1 MDNMKTAAL
10 GKTGIEVSAMCL
22 GLMYY
27 GTRVV
32 KDTSFHLMDRFLEAG
47 GNFVDTANIYSHW
60 VSGFKGGES
69 ETLLGEWMRERQNRQ
84 SLLIA
89 TKVGFG
95 YPGVEGGLKAGQIQ
109 AECEKSLRRL
119 GTDTIDLY
127 DAHVDDRVT
136 PLEETIEAFERLVK
150 AGKVRYLG
158 ASNYRAW
165 RLAQA
170 AAVSQAH
177 GWTQF
182 CCIQQRHTY
191 LRPRH
196 AASFGPQVSANDDLL
211 DYVRSSGISLL
222 AYASLLGGAYT
233 RPQSSLPE
241 QYRSPESEARLSV
254 LDAVARETTATPN
267 QVILAWMLQGDPP
280 VIPVMAASSDAQMD
294 ENLGALKIRLSPELL
309 SRLNA

>member
-1 MDNMKTAAL
+1 MKTAAL
-10 GKTGIEVSAMCL
+10 GKTGIEVSPMCL

-27 GTRVV
+27 GTRVG
-32 KDTSFHLMDRFLEAG
+32 KDTSYRLMDRFLEAG

-69 ETLLGEWMRERQNRQ
+69 ESLLGEWMRERQNRQ

-89 TKVGFG
+89 SKVGFG
-95 YPGVEGGLKAGQIQ
+95 YPGVEGGLKADQIQ
-109 AECEKSLRRL
+109 AECEKSLHRL

-127 DAHVDDRVT
+127 YAHVDDRVT
-136 PLEETIEAFERLVK
+136 PLEETLEAFERLVK

-158 ASNYRAW
+158 ASNYLAW

-196 AASFGPQVSANDDLL
+196 GASFGPQVSANNDLL
-211 DYVRSSGISLL
+211 DYVRSAGISLL

-233 RPQSSLPE
+233 RPESSLPE
-241 QYRSPESEARLSV
+241 QYRSPESEARLSN
-254 LDAVARETTATPN
+254 LDAVAREANATPN

-280 VIPVMAASSDAQMD
+280 FIPVMAASSDAQMD
-294 ENLGALKIRLSPELL
+294 ENLDSLKIGLSPEQL